1 MTKCFVETENH
12 NSRTYFGCY
21 LHNTLF
27 FIKRAFNRSI
37 NFTRIELKHDLVSIN
52 SPCMKYTNYSI
63 IS

>member
-21 LHNTLF
+21 LHSISF
-27 FIKRAFNRSI
+27 FIKQAFNRSI

-52 SPCMKYTNYSI
+52 SPCMNCTN
-63 IS
+63 